1 MSDVDPDNGTDR
13 MADRA
18 LLREDLAYHQAR
30 VLLLVAA
37 VSRAKGNGGK
47 LDGLTKLAKLD
58 FLLRY
63 PALAP
68 EVLDQLDGGDPRM
81 HLARDDREMPTS
93 VEAPMTRYKYGPWD
107 DRYYAVLGALIGRGL
122 LRYTA
127 ARKGSVAVAPTA
139 AGRRLAAQLAESDKW
154 SDTADRGVA
163 IAEASG
169 GLTGNALKDLIYQ
182 RLAELMDRPHRQVIR

>member
-1 MSDVDPDNGTDR
+1 MTDFDG
-13 MADRA
+13 AELA

-37 VSRAKGNGGK
+37 VSRTKGNNGK

-68 EVLDQLDGGDPRM
+68 EVLDRLDFRDPRM
-81 HLARDDREMPTS
+81 HLATEDVAAPTD

-122 LRYTA
+122 VRYTA
-127 ARKGSVAVAPTA
+127 ARKGSVAVTPTA
-139 AGRRLAAQLAESDKW
+139 AGRRLATQLANSGQW
-154 SDTADRGVA
+154 SEIADRGAA
-163 IAEASG
+163 IADASAG
-169 GLTGNALKDLIYQ
+169 MAGNALKDLIYQ